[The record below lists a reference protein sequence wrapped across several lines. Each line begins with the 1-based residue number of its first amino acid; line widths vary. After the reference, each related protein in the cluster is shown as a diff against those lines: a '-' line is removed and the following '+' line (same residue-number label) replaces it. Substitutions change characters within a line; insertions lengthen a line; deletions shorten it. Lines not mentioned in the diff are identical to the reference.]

1 MSGSRSVSPF
11 IIGLT
16 GGIGSGKSAAA
27 ERFARAHGIHV
38 VDADDKSRV
47 VVEPGKPALGQI
59 VDRFGE
65 AVLQADGTLDRAELR
80 RQVFADPAQ
89 RHWLEALLH
98 PLIGLEIVNDLH
110 SAQSPYA
117 LLVSPLLVES
127 ARQRELSKRIL
138 VIDVPEELQVA
149 RTVLRDKVPA
159 DQVQAIMQAQAK
171 REERLHYAH
180 DVICNDRDLD
190 ALHAEVD
197 TLHQRYLALAKGV
210 TA

>member
-1 MSGSRSVSPF
+1 MSASPSPF

-65 AVLQADGTLDRAELR
+65 VVLQADGTLDRAELR

-89 RHWLEALLH
+89 RQWLEALLH
-98 PLIGLEIVNDLH
+98 PLIGLEIVTDLH
-110 SAQSPYA
+110 RAQSPYA

-138 VIDVPEELQVA
+138 VIDVPEAVQVA
-149 RTVLRDKVPA
+149 RTVLRDQVPEA
-159 DQVQAIMQAQAK
+159 QVKAIIQAQAQ
-171 REERLHYAH
+171 REERLRHAH
-180 DVICNDRDLD
+180 DVICNDRDLA

-197 TLHQRYLALAKGV
+197 ALHTHYLALAEGV
-210 TA
+210 SA

>member
-1 MSGSRSVSPF
+1 MSASPSPF

-47 VVEPGKPALGQI
+47 VVAPGKPALGQI

-65 AVLQADGTLDRAELR
+65 AVLQADGTLDRAALR
-80 RQVFADPAQ
+80 RRVFADPAERQ
-89 RHWLEALLH
+89 WLEALLH
-98 PLIGLEIVNDLH
+98 PLIGLEIVTDLH
-110 SAQSPYA
+110 RAQSPYA

-138 VIDVPEELQVA
+138 VIDVPEAIQIA
-149 RTVLRDKVPA
+149 RTVQR
-159 DQVQAIMQAQAK
+159 DQVPEAQVKAIMQAQAQ
-171 REERLHYAH
+171 REERLRHAH
-180 DVICNDRDLD
+180 DVICNDRDL
-190 ALHAEVD
+190 ATLHAEVD
-197 TLHQRYLALAKGV
+197 ALHTRYLALAEGV
-210 TA
+210 SA

>member
-1 MSGSRSVSPF
+1 MSASPSPF

-27 ERFARAHGIHV
+27 EYFAHAHGIHV

-47 VVEPGKPALGQI
+47 VVAPGKPALGQI

-65 AVLQADGTLDRAELR
+65 VVLQADGTLDRAELR

-89 RHWLEALLH
+89 RQWLEALLH
-98 PLIGLEIVNDLH
+98 PLIGLEIVTDLH
-110 SAQSPYA
+110 RAQSPYA

-138 VIDVPEELQVA
+138 VIDVPEAVQVA
-149 RTVLRDKVPA
+149 RTVQR
-159 DQVQAIMQAQAK
+159 DQVPEAQVKAIMQAQAQ
-171 REERLHYAH
+171 REERLRHAH
-180 DVICNDRDLD
+180 DVICNDRDLA

-197 TLHQRYLALAKGV
+197 ALHTRYLALAEGV
-210 TA
+210 SA

>member
-1 MSGSRSVSPF
+1 MSASPSPF

-27 ERFARAHGIHV
+27 SRFASAHGIHV

-47 VVEPGKPALGQI
+47 VVAPGKPALGQI

-89 RHWLEALLH
+89 RQWLEALLH
-98 PLIGLEIVNDLH
+98 PLIGLEIVTDLH
-110 SAQSPYA
+110 RAQSPYA

-138 VIDVPEELQVA
+138 VIDVPEAVQVA
-149 RTVLRDKVPA
+149 RTVQR
-159 DQVQAIMQAQAK
+159 DQVPEAQVKAIMQAQAQ
-171 REERLHYAH
+171 REERLRHAH
-180 DVICNDRDLD
+180 DVICNDRDLA

-197 TLHQRYLALAKGV
+197 ALHTRYLALAEGV
-210 TA
+210 SA